1 MEEVLAMNTDHAR
14 SGWLCGVAIVLAI
27 VAIVLAAV
35 AMRGKAPSMGP
46 VGINVS
52 GHSDR
57 MADPDTAYVSL
68 AVVTREKSPNQAAE
82 MNARAAQA
90 VTNAVTAIGI
100 AKKDIQ
106 TRGYSLQPWIKYTKR
121 GGEKQLGYVARNTV
135 RVTVRD
141 IKKVGDVM
149 DAGTRA
155 GANSIQGLSFGIDDD
170 AKVRREVLAAAVDN
184 AREKAQAVAKTLGVR
199 LGAPVS
205 IGESSAYAGG
215 DNLVMSMPCPS
226 AAPLPREALPETPI
240 SPGQLKV
247 TCNVETTFAIGR

>member
-68 AVVTREKSPNQAAE
+68 AVVTRDKSPKQAAE

-106 TRGYSLQPWIKYTKR
+106 TQGYSLQPWINYTKR

-135 RVTVRD
+135 GVTVRD

-155 GANSIQGLSFGIDDD
+155 GANSVEGLSFAIGDD
-170 AKVRREVLAAAVDN
+170 AKVRREVLAAAVEN
-184 AREKAQAVAKTLGVR
+184 AREKAQAVAKAAGVK

-205 IGESSAYAGG
+205 IEESGGYLGPMGPAMEAPVASRAKGQAY
-215 DNLVMSMPCPS
+215 PK
-226 AAPLPREALPETPI
+226 TPVA
-240 SPGQLKV
+240 PGQLEV
-247 TCNVETTFAIGR
+247 TCNVDTTFAIGR